1 MLRNKYIEIQGRK
14 NIKTINYVEIK
25 PYEETHWLFIDFKK
39 AYDSI
44 RKDSLHNIPIDF
56 GMPMKN
62 VLK

>member
-1 MLRNKYIEIQGRK
+1 VLLKKNKRCCEK
-14 NIKTINYVEIK
+14 NTINCVEIK
-25 PYEETHWLFIDFKK
+25 LYEKTHWLFIDLNK

-44 RKDSLHNIPIDF
+44 RKDFLHNIPIDF